1 MIRNLKNKKIN
12 DRVDKENVGGLKNE
26 WKNKNNSIRL
36 KYWQAEIA

>member
-26 WKNKNNSIRL
+26 
-36 KYWQAEIA
+36 